1 MPAENLPR
9 IRLVAIPDD
18 AVLVVRG
25 DELDP
30 RILRVDATRFRRR
43 FAEWGRYGVSG
54 FLAGDDDEVD
64 VLCETRLERFADIV
78 VFRRLDL
85 IAIGIDVVPTFR
97 RPHVTLAHAD
107 LDSLVSGLRSCEH
120 RELTNPYFRGEGTS

>member
-1 MPAENLPR
+1 MSPEPIPR

-30 RILRVDATRFRRR
+30 RILRADATRFRRR
-43 FAEWGRYGVSG
+43 FEEWGRFGVSG
-54 FLAGDDDEVD
+54 FLAEDNDEVD

-78 VFRRLDL
+78 VFRRADL
-85 IAIGIDVVPTFR
+85 IAVGIEVWPTFR
-97 RPHVTLAHAD
+97 RPHVTLAHVD
-107 LDSLVSGLRSCEH
+107 LDALVNGLRSCEH
-120 RELTNPYFRGEGTS
+120 RDLTNPHHQGGGT